1 MQNLI
6 INANIWHTT
15 NTPLGWAVNT
25 SSHDVSSPFGKTSR
39 KLESEKKGESESL
52 SVTSDSLG
60 PHGLYS
66 PWNPPGQNT
75 GVGILSLLQG
85 IFPTQGLNPGLPHC
99 KQILY
104 QLSHKG
110 KPRTLE
116 WVALSLL
123 QGTFPTQELNPG
135 LPHCKQILYQLSHKG
150 KPRRLEWVALSLLQ
164 GIFPTQELNQSLL
177 HCRQMLYQLS
187 DELSSV
193 IHQDGGA
200 AFPEKRQ
207 GTGRW
212 ICASKRGV
220 CSEFPQNPGI

>member
-6 INANIWHTT
+6 INANIWHIT

-66 PWNPPGQNT
+66 PWNSPGQNT

-110 KPRTLE
+110 KPR
-116 WVALSLL
+116 
-123 QGTFPTQELNPG
+123 
-135 LPHCKQILYQLSHKG
+135 
-150 KPRRLEWVALSLLQ
+150 RLEWVALSLLQ
-164 GIFPTQELNQSLL
+164 GIFPTQELNRGLL

>member
-25 SSHDVSSPFGKTSR
+25 SSHDVSSPFGKRGR

-52 SVTSDSLG
+52 SVASDSLG
-60 PHGLYS
+60 QFSRPEY
-66 PWNPPGQNT
+66 
-75 GVGILSLLQG
+75 LSLLQG
-85 IFPTQGLNPGLPHC
+85 IFPTQGSNPGFPHC
-99 KQILY
+99 KRILY

-110 KPRTLE
+110 KPR
-116 WVALSLL
+116 
-123 QGTFPTQELNPG
+123 
-135 LPHCKQILYQLSHKG
+135 I
-150 KPRRLEWVALSLLQ
+150 LEWVALSLLQ
-164 GIFPTQELNQSLL
+164 GIFLTQELNRGLL

-187 DELSSV
+187 NELSSV

-207 GTGRW
+207 GMRRW
-212 ICASKRGV
+212 TCASERGV
-220 CSEFPQNPGI
+220 SSEFPQDLGI